1 MCLQGLKNRI
11 VLAVSDRVVRFRVS
25 QGPCAFLIVYGFLF
39 AWILCNIVGTEA
51 GDWGHIIWRL
61 HQEHASSTSAQVLTV
76 FPNPGSKT
84 VDLKGH
90 KLHTNCPLGPLRTV
104 LWFWTILRFILQTF
118 HFHEENNKAGPAKSR
133 FDGYLAVRSWLGRLY
148 VLLNLRLLGGGHSEV
163 DPIVASFS
171 GGAVGVITSLMVVEL
186 NNVKQQEHKRC
197 KYCHGTGTSSSL
209 LLALPCVVFL
219 VG

>member
-1 MCLQGLKNRI
+1 M
-11 VLAVSDRVVRFRVS
+11 
-25 QGPCAFLIVYGFLF
+25 
-39 AWILCNIVGTEA
+39 
-51 GDWGHIIWRL
+51 
-61 HQEHASSTSAQVLTV
+61 
-76 FPNPGSKT
+76 
-84 VDLKGH
+84 
-90 KLHTNCPLGPLRTV
+90 
-104 LWFWTILRFILQTF
+104 
-118 HFHEENNKAGPAKSR
+118 
-133 FDGYLAVRSWLGRLY
+133 
-148 VLLNLRLLGGGHSEV
+148 LLNLRLLGGGHSEV